1 MPRLTVFAFIAYYG
15 ILNINPQPTSKFIDV
30 LSVAIHAE
38 TNIIYTNLDLTNA
51 QEEIIGNTSSPKIII
66 TNETTLV
73 WSKVLHSKILTIVLL
88 DNNALSSEVKSTLK
102 LTLNRFYHTDLLFI
116 TTAVLDFSDNLWN
129 DLFVWCWKTGFFN
142 VLLTDVDNSI
152 LLRLIPIPMF
162 RYKKS
167 TLEEYL
173 EQRNN
178 WLDLQKYP
186 IQAVVGNRSPRVHV
200 HIDNNGKISLSGL
213 IADYVKLFA
222 KHYNAT
228 LQVKYNLNY
237 TLFQCFN
244 YLNTGKAEICIDIF
258 TQINNQIISK
268 PYHTEHGHIM
278 VPYARPVMKYKMF
291 LLPFTFT
298 VWLMLLI
305 SILYM
310 TCMMSLIYRAQSKQ
324 WNFSSFL
331 LITISSFLSLDF
343 SLKLLHGKSII
354 VIFFILL
361 ITGGIMSI
369 YYLAYLFSLLNTPV
383 FDRQIE
389 TIEDMKAINLSI
401 WNDDQSCVIFD
412 QFNTSDTVKEIL
424 IYVNGSEFLSHRN
437 RLDPRHSYICFTD
450 TCEILL
456 YQQKFLLRPKVK
468 LLDKPIVTIW
478 TGLPIANNWP
488 LEHMFNIFLLRMFEL
503 GFYKHFLTETKETAI
518 RYGGLKFFETEY
530 YSVEPM
536 GIEYFQMPAILLVIG
551 YVSAIISFLLEKFCY
566 FFN

>member
-1 MPRLTVFAFIAYYG
+1 MDSLPA
-15 ILNINPQPTSKFIDV
+15 SKFIDV

-51 QEEIIGNTSSPKIII
+51 QEEIIGNTSLPKIII

-73 WSKVLHSKILTIVLL
+73 WSKVLHSKILTTVLL
-88 DNNALSSEVKSTLK
+88 DNNALSSEIKSTLK

-116 TTAVLDFSDNLWN
+116 TNAVLDFSDNLWN

-152 LLRLIPIPMF
+152 LLSLIPIPVLS
-162 RYKKS
+162 YKKS

-178 WLDLQKYP
+178 WLDLKGYP
-186 IQAVVGNRSPRVHV
+186 IQAVVGNRNPRVHV

-222 KHYNAT
+222 KHHNAT
-228 LQVKYNLNY
+228 LQVKYILNY
-237 TLFQCFN
+237 TLFHCYN
-244 YLNTGKAEICIDIF
+244 YLDTRRAEICMDIF
-258 TQINNQIISK
+258 TYTNSQIISK
-268 PYHTEHGHIM
+268 PYHIEHGYIM
-278 VPYARPVMKYKMF
+278 VPYAHPVMKYKMF

-331 LITISSFLSLDF
+331 LITISSFLSLNF
-343 SLKLLHGKSII
+343 SLKLLRGKSII

-361 ITGGIMSI
+361 ITGGIISI
-369 YYLAYLFSLLNTPV
+369 YYLAYLSSLLNTPV

-389 TIEDMKAINLSI
+389 TIDEMKERNLSFWI
-401 WNDDQSCVIFD
+401 SPQMSDIFD
-412 QFNTSDTVKEIL
+412 KYNTSETVKDIL
-424 IYVNGSEFLSHRN
+424 IYVNASDLISHRN
-437 RLDPRHSYICFTD
+437 RLDPRHNYLCYTD
-450 TCEILL
+450 GCEILL

-468 LLDKPIVTIW
+468 LLDKPIITVW
-478 TGLPIANNWP
+478 SGLPIASNWP

-551 YVSAIISFLLEKFCY
+551 YVLAIISFLVEKFCHP
-566 FFN
+566 